1 MKKFKLPEIK
11 FKKPVWKL
19 PRFGKRKAEAVP
31 SEETVASETVSK
43 SETPPTQSTKKFK
56 FPEIKF
62 KKPVWKLPGFGK
74 RKTEAM
80 PSEETVASETV
91 SKPMPTSSQP
101 EKSGI
106 QLIAVNL
113 HNYRFELVKVG
124 IQKQILKACA
134 LTVACILLATAHWLV
149 AQDEIERK
157 KIEIEE
163 LNQQVKALEGDFNAV
178 KSMQEKSKRLL
189 QIVEGIQKLRNG
201 QLETTRVLNDLY
213 LRIPNDIWL
222 TSVEQ
227 KNWKDLKKRRIPY
240 ILFEDPEKK
249 NQKKK
254 KKKKK
259 DDDEEDPSLFY
270 EFIEIN
276 GKAAG
281 MNASNS
287 VAQLTRDLSKI
298 PYFKKVFIL
307 KTQEGE
313 TAGVPTVKFSIY
325 CYMPIQPV
333 KIA

>member
-19 PRFGKRKAEAVP
+19 PRFGKRKAEVAP
-31 SEETVASETVSK
+31 SSD
-43 SETPPTQSTKKFK
+43 
-56 FPEIKF
+56 
-62 KKPVWKLPGFGK
+62 
-74 RKTEAM
+74 
-80 PSEETVASETV
+80 ETVASETV
-91 SKPMPTSSQP
+91 SKPTTASQSVKKFKLPEIKFKKPIWKLPRFGKRKAETATSSDETVASKTVSKPTTASQS
-101 EKSGI
+101 EKLGI

-113 HNYRFELVKVG
+113 HDYRFELVKVR
-124 IQKQILKACA
+124 IQKYIVKACV
-134 LTVACILLATAHWLV
+134 LTVACILFAAAHWLV
-149 AQDEIERK
+149 AQDEIDRK

-163 LNQQVKALEGDFNAV
+163 LNQQVKALEKDFNAV
-178 KSMQEKSKRLL
+178 KSMEEKSKRLL
-189 QIVEGIQKLRNG
+189 QLVDGIQKLRNG

-213 LRIPNDIWL
+213 LRIPDDIWL

-227 KNWKDLKKRRIPY
+227 RNWKDLKRKRIPY

-254 KKKKK
+254 KKKKD
-259 DDDEEDPSLFY
+259 DDDEDTNLFY

-287 VAQLTRDLSKI
+287 VAQLTRSLSLI

-307 KTQEGE
+307 KTQDGE

-325 CYMPIQPV
+325 CYMPIQPL

>member
-19 PRFGKRKAEAVP
+19 PRFGKSKAEVAP
-31 SEETVASETVSK
+31 SSDETVAGETVSEPK
-43 SETPPTQSTKKFK
+43 ATPEQSVKKFK
-56 FPEIKF
+56 LPEFKF
-62 KKPVWKLPGFGK
+62 KKPVWKLPLFGK
-74 RKTEAM
+74 RKTEAV
-80 PSEETVASETV
+80 PSGESIASKFV
-91 SKPMPTSSQP
+91 SKPTTASQP
-101 EKSGI
+101 EKLGI

-124 IQKQILKACA
+124 IQKYILKACA
-134 LTVACILLATAHWLV
+134 LTVACVIFAAAHWLV

-163 LNQQVKALEGDFNAV
+163 LNQQVNALESDFKAV

-189 QIVEGIQKLRNG
+189 QIVDGIQKLRNG

-213 LRIPNDIWL
+213 LQIPDDIWL

-227 KNWKDLKKRRIPY
+227 RNWKDLKRKRIPY
-240 ILFEDPEKK
+240 ILFEDPDIK

-254 KKKKK
+254 KKKK
-259 DDDEEDPSLFY
+259 DDEEDSSLFY

-287 VAQLTRDLSKI
+287 VAQLTRNLSLI

-307 KTQEGE
+307 KTQDGE

-325 CYMPIQPV
+325 CYMPLQSV
-333 KIA
+333 KTA